1 MDDQQA
7 GADIPDPLLEA
18 LLGKAAPAP
27 EAGTDEESEPAG
39 KQAEPTFNAIALQ
52 QGLDPDALY
61 KGTIQLPDDLGTAS
75 IEQLKDDAVKFRK
88 GKAQNSAFDEER
100 TSFANEKLRA
110 SQELMG
116 IVASIPKEHVSEQL
130 KQQYDAY
137 ISQAQHQQDQ
147 ILLATMPSWAD
158 TAVKAKDHA
167 DMQAFISASY
177 GAPTEF
183 INTPMA
189 AWLKKLILDYTQL
202 RQRIDGIKGKRKE
215 PKGKG
220 SGSVPHHDASSA
232 DKVKSQVASGDRIG
246 AIATLLQ
253 GT

>member
-1 MDDQQA
+1 MHRAEA
-7 GADIPDPLLEA
+7 GADIPDALLET
-18 LLGKAAPAP
+18 LLGKAAPAAT
-27 EAGTDEESEPAG
+27 AGTDEGGEPAG
-39 KQAEPTFNAIALQ
+39 KPAEPTFNAIAQ
-52 QGLDPDALY
+52 QNGTDPDALY
-61 KGTIQLPDDLGTAS
+61 KATMQLPDDLGTVS
-75 IEQLKDDAVKFRK
+75 VEQAKDESAKYRR
-88 GKAQNSAFDEER
+88 GKAQSSAFDEER

-110 SQELMG
+110 MQEFSA
-116 IVASIPKEHVSEQL
+116 IVAAIPKEHVSQEL

-147 ILLATMPSWAD
+147 ILLSAVPGWSD

-177 GAPTEF
+177 GAPSEF

-220 SGSVPHHDASSA
+220 SGSVPHHDAGSA
-232 DKVKSQVASGDRIG
+232 DKVKALASKGDKIG
-246 AIATLLQ
+246 AIAQLLQ
-253 GT
+253 G